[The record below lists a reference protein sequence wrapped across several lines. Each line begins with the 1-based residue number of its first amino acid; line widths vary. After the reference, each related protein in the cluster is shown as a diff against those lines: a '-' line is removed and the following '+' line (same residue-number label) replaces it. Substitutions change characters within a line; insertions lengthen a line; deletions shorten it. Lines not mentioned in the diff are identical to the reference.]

1 MPTSSE
7 NDITGCEQS
16 SVASEQP
23 AADSQSSLPQGAQRH
38 TGKFVSRGSPCAPLS
53 PTVPPVVRIF
63 ASAAL
68 TPHSRAPPSPHGR
81 GAQPVA
87 WDRACAPATGEC
99 VPADPWART
108 FPWTEKHRQAFRARR
123 FWLGSRLAPQEF
135 AERGF

>member
-16 SVASEQP
+16 SVAPEQP
-23 AADSQSSLPQGAQRH
+23 AADSQSSLPQEAG
-38 TGKFVSRGSPCAPLS
+38 
-53 PTVPPVVRIF
+53 IF
-63 ASAAL
+63 AGAAL
-68 TPHSRAPPSPHGR
+68 TPQSRAPPPPHGR

-87 WDRACAPATGEC
+87 WDRDCAPATGEC

>member
-1 MPTSSE
+1 MRAIFGSVGAARSRLTE
-7 NDITGCEQS
+7 FLTTGGAEAHRETRES
-16 SVASEQP
+16 WF
-23 AADSQSSLPQGAQRH
+23 SL
-38 TGKFVSRGSPCAPLS
+38 CS
-53 PTVPPVVRIF
+53 PTPPGVRIF

-68 TPHSRAPPSPHGR
+68 TPQSRAPPPPHGR
-81 GAQPVA
+81 GAQPVV